1 MLKLQKSSLIL
12 ISIIVVLTAGCVSI
26 YTLGYTPGTVWHKA
40 EDVKSGTF
48 GQNVGKGNYNFPDN
62 IDVSKQVTAGT
73 MFKVGSSELSSSQL
87 KVNGSSLVVTSTGNV
102 GIGTTSP
109 QANLEVKGGMYVEG
123 ASGDV
128 NGDGT
133 VGLQDVLFI
142 VRWLNGLETFTKE
155 QYIRADINGDGK
167 VTILDADLIQRYL
180 VQIITLEE
188 ARNLVGKQAAD
199 KAIQTTYDGK
209 VGIGTTSPQAKLEV
223 SGNIIAARPTT
234 ADQVATKGYVDE
246 LIAEVRAI
254 VTGAQ
259 PLVNGAHTQQDC
271 INAGGEVVD
280 SDTAYKQCRFNASA
294 CPSGWTQYKNWSTT
308 INPSSCG
315 GCYCQGGGCCITG
328 TYWASILRSG
338 SCPSSHSWSNN
349 PVEYAVYGTYG
360 TPVQGIG
367 KVSSPDCCTCTIT
380 SPITQ
385 IGCY

>member
-1 MLKLQKSSLIL
+1 MIKLQKSSLVLIL
-12 ISIIVVLTAGCVSI
+12 IIVVLTAGCVSI
-26 YTLGYTPGTVWHKA
+26 YTLGYAPGTVWHKA

-109 QANLEVKGGMYVEG
+109 QANLEV
-123 ASGDV
+123 
-128 NGDGT
+128 
-133 VGLQDVLFI
+133 
-142 VRWLNGLETFTKE
+142 
-155 QYIRADINGDGK
+155 
-167 VTILDADLIQRYL
+167 
-180 VQIITLEE
+180 
-188 ARNLVGKQAAD
+188 
-199 KAIQTTYDGK
+199 
-209 VGIGTTSPQAKLEV
+209 

-259 PLVNGAHTQQDC
+259 PLVNGVHIQQDC

-315 GCYCQGGGCCITG
+315 GCYCQGGGCCIEG
-328 TYWASILRSG
+328 TYWANYLISG
-338 SCPSSHSWSNN
+338 NCGRHTWSNTAQ
-349 PVEYAVYGTYG
+349 ETTVYGTNG
-360 TPVQGIG
+360 VPVGWTQCLGM
-367 KVSSPDCCTCTIT
+367 DCCRCTIE

-385 IGCY
+385 VGCY